1 MLWNGKV
8 WLVRLTLGIIVG
20 VSYMWQ
26 SRVEIKHYFIAY
38 FDHVTALQV
47 LKRRTLVKGGVRTCW
62 VNVISIYEFICMTPT
77 LNGSS
82 VLQHFEHSVTMK
94 IRNK

>member
-1 MLWNGKV
+1 MAV
-8 WLVRLTLGIIVG
+8 LGRNHSV
-20 VSYMWQ
+20 
-26 SRVEIKHYFIAY
+26 AY

-47 LKRRTLVKGGVRTCW
+47 LKCRTLVKGWARMCW

-82 VLQHFEHSVTMK
+82 VLQHFEHSITMK